1 MLEHSR
7 MQQGRDDGGDSGI
20 QGKDEEVLQYGHSTV
35 DVFSA
40 CKANLVRSPV
50 PWMNGMELLEDVLKN
65 KRALPTGF
73 DGIDTLLGGGLREG
87 QLIEIVGPSSSG
99 KTQFC
104 LFVASYIA
112 SNNFG
117 SVVYMNTSNC
127 FSPSRVSLIVNQLC
141 SSLDKEDRQRRIREI
156 MSRIH
161 CLSIFDIFSLMDA
174 LDELKNT
181 MREQKVNEDAK
192 ICILVVDAISSLVT
206 PILGSTNAQ
215 GRSLMVFTG
224 YLLKRLAYE
233 LDISVLVTN
242 HMVSGEGGMA
252 KPAMGESWKPV
263 PHIRLLI
270 SRKPG
275 SKICD
280 ISLLRH
286 TSMACGGFAEFV
298 IPD

>member
-1 MLEHSR
+1 MLKHSR
-7 MQQGRDDGGDSGI
+7 MQQGRDDGGVSGI
-20 QGKDEEVLQYGHSTV
+20 QGKDVEVLQYGHSIV

-73 DGIDTLLGGGLREG
+73 DGTGKEGLGNHEQNTLP
-87 QLIEIVGPSSSG
+87 I
-99 KTQFC
+99 
-104 LFVASYIA
+104 
-112 SNNFG
+112 N
-117 SVVYMNTSNC
+117 
-127 FSPSRVSLIVNQLC
+127 
-141 SSLDKEDRQRRIREI
+141 
-156 MSRIH
+156 
-161 CLSIFDIFSLMDA
+161 FDIFSLMDA

-181 MREQKVNEDAK
+181 MREQKVSEEAK

-286 TSMACGGFAEFV
+286 TSMLQVGLCKANV
-298 IPD
+298 ITETDVVFLFLQVLIFTAI

>member
-1 MLEHSR
+1 MLKHSR
-7 MQQGRDDGGDSGI
+7 MQQGRDDGGVSGI
-20 QGKDEEVLQYGHSTV
+20 QGKDVEVLQYGHSIV

-50 PWMNGMELLEDVLKN
+50 PWMNGMELLEDVLKISE
-65 KRALPTGF
+65 LYLL
-73 DGIDTLLGGGLREG
+73 DLMDTLLGGGLREG

-117 SVVYMNTSNC
+117 SVVYMNTSNS

-181 MREQKVNEDAK
+181 MREQKVNEEAK

-215 GRSLMVFTG
+215 DFAFPKVFSLTLINGFTG

-233 LDISVLVTN
+233 LDISVLDNEDDGVYLT
-242 HMVSGEGGMA
+242 
-252 KPAMGESWKPV
+252 
-263 PHIRLLI
+263 
-270 SRKPG
+270 
-275 SKICD
+275 
-280 ISLLRH
+280 
-286 TSMACGGFAEFV
+286 
-298 IPD
+298 